1 MALDWVCADSRRR
14 SASRMRAE
22 ARSNCTGSIFFNSEA
37 GREFVAVNL
46 HHAGGEYAG
55 LRFAQCRLELVDDVI
70 HRGEFLVALDRGRVV
85 VRGFSQ
91 VGHFV
96 HERGANAGGLSG
108 LSLCPGVC

>member
-1 MALDWVCADSRRR
+1 MALDWGLCRFQTALGLAHEGGGALQLHRQHFLQLGKLV
-14 SASRMRAE
+14 
-22 ARSNCTGSIFFNSEA
+22 G
-37 GREFVAVNL
+37 EFVAVNL

-91 VGHFV
+91 VGSF
-96 HERGANAGGLSG
+96 RS
-108 LSLCPGVC
+108 